1 MAFVWPALE
10 LKSVGF
16 ISWSL
21 TEAGPPLVFFKSYN
35 RELSLCRWLWWL
47 LDKLCFSDWA
57 ASLLRLRDSS
67 VHLQHSAK
75 KKKYFMS
82 YSTRISQNPT
92 KRQTLRIS
100 VLIIQNQLI
109 FSLTVSF
116 AYLGHTEGLLLN
128 VDFIKTSEKFLVACL
143 NVQDSIS
150 MVQTWIRLF
159 TSRGNIHRG

>member
-1 MAFVWPALE
+1 
-10 LKSVGF
+10 
-16 ISWSL
+16 
-21 TEAGPPLVFFKSYN
+21 
-35 RELSLCRWLWWL
+35 
-47 LDKLCFSDWA
+47 
-57 ASLLRLRDSS
+57 
-67 VHLQHSAK
+67 
-75 KKKYFMS
+75 MS

-150 MVQTWIRLF
+150 MVQT
-159 TSRGNIHRG
+159 